1 MQIKAFAHTVLHT
14 TPYPYQ
20 LEVGEALV
28 AALTRGQGGI
38 STIMMPRQS
47 GKNELSAILEAY
59 LLATKPAG
67 TIIKAAPTYTPP
79 VINSRMR
86 LMPMLESPS
95 SNRVSGQPMAPSS
108 LWPPIST
115 PRASCR
121 KRAHASC
128 SPLPV
133 RRAPSL
139 AAPPACS
146 SNSRRPRMPTLT
158 QRTQRVPHDGTDQC
172 AHRAVGHRLVRR
184 DVAGTDASRQPG
196 SPSTYRP
203 AATR

>member
-86 LMPMLESPS
+86 LMPMLESPLLKPRVWTAHGSIIALAPDFDPESLVPQTGPRILLS
-95 SNRVSGQPMAPSS
+95 SAGEESTVVGGTASLLLELEEAQDADPDTENTEGAPWGHRPMRSS
-108 LWPPIST
+108 
-115 PRASCR
+115 C
-121 KRAHASC
+121 C
-128 SPLPV
+128 
-133 RRAPSL
+133 RAP
-139 AAPPACS
+139 PGQT
-146 SNSRRPRMPTLT
+146 RR
-158 QRTQRVPHDGTDQC
+158 C
-172 AHRAVGHRLVRR
+172 GHRCE
-184 DVAGTDASRQPG
+184 P
-196 SPSTYRP
+196 
-203 AATR
+203 